1 MTTHIINI
9 GDELLIGQVV
19 NTNASWM
26 AEELNKRN
34 IKVTNISVISD
45 GADDIRLQL
54 DRSLAEA
61 DVVLITGGLG
71 PTKDDI
77 TKTVLCNYFGDTLVR
92 HQPTYDQVQR
102 FFERRGLPFTEVNQA
117 QALVPSR
124 CKVILNEVGTAPC
137 MMFTVRS
144 EELGV
149 RSDSFDKGLKTFGSE
164 RSANTFVSDAKA
176 TFEQPMPK
184 KSDSSA
190 LSCKDAIYCVSTW
203 AETSDCISASLSEK
217 IVISMPGVPF
227 EMKWLMQNHILPLLE
242 ERLGSQ
248 AIVHKTI
255 LTFGIGESFLADKIA
270 DWEDALPAHIR
281 LAYLPEAGKVRLR
294 LSAYASEITDY
305 RLQITDKYLLKNLLE
320 QEVAEQI
327 VKLQK
332 LICENIYGYDDE
344 TISMAIGKLLQQ
356 QGAMVATAESCTG
369 GLIGNLITETPGSS
383 AYYRGGIIAYSNE
396 LKERLLGVRRETLEQ
411 YGAVSE
417 ETAIEMARGCLEA
430 TGADYAVATTGI
442 SGPTGAT
449 ETKPLGLV
457 YVAVAKRVRS
467 EELGVRSEVVC
478 NRYVFTTTRQ
488 QHQQRTANQAL
499 FDLYKLLSKNH

>member
-1 MTTHIINI
+1 MTAHIINI

-45 GADDIRLQL
+45 GADDIRTQL
-54 DRSLAEA
+54 DRSLSEA

-92 HQPTYDQVQR
+92 HQPTYDNVKK
-102 FFERRGLPFTEVNQA
+102 FFDRRGLPFTEINQA
-117 QALVPSR
+117 QALVPSK

-137 MMFTVRS
+137 MVFTIPQ
-144 EELGV
+144 
-149 RSDSFDKGLKTFGSE
+149 
-164 RSANTFVSDAKA
+164 A
-176 TFEQPMPK
+176 TFKQPSPK
-184 KSDSSA
+184 KTDTSA
-190 LSCKDAIYCVSTW
+190 
-203 AETSDCISASLSEK
+203 EK

-227 EMKWLMQNHILPLLE
+227 EMKWLMQNSVLPLLE

-270 DWEDALPAHIR
+270 DWEDALPAHIK

-294 LSAYASEITDY
+294 LSAYGA
-305 RLQITDKYLLKNLLE
+305 DKAQLE
-320 QEVAEQI
+320 QEVAERI
-327 VKLQK
+327 EMLK
-332 LICENIYGYDDE
+332 LIIGDNIYGYDDE
-344 TISMAIGKLLQQ
+344 TISSVIGKLLNQK
-356 QGAMVATAESCTG
+356 GATVATAESCTG
-369 GLIGNLITETPGSS
+369 GLIGNMITEVSGSS
-383 AYYRGGIIAYSNE
+383 AYYKGGIVAYSNE
-396 LKERLLGVRRETLEQ
+396 LKERLLGVRHETLEQ

-417 ETAIEMARGCLEA
+417 ETAIEMARGCLA
-430 TGADYAVATTGI
+430 VTGADYAIATTGI

-449 ETKPLGLV
+449 EEKPLGLV
-457 YVAVAKRVRS
+457 YVAIASR
-467 EELGVRSEVVC
+467 EEVVC

-499 FDLYKLLSKNH
+499 FDLYKQLTKNC

>member
-1 MTTHIINI
+1 MTAHIINI

-45 GADDIRLQL
+45 GADDIRTQL
-54 DRSLAEA
+54 DRSLSEA

-92 HQPTYDQVQR
+92 HQPTYDNVKK
-102 FFERRGLPFTEVNQA
+102 FFDRRGLPFTEINQA
-117 QALVPSR
+117 QALVPSK

-137 MMFTVRS
+137 MVFTIPQ
-144 EELGV
+144 
-149 RSDSFDKGLKTFGSE
+149 
-164 RSANTFVSDAKA
+164 A
-176 TFEQPMPK
+176 TFKQPSPK
-184 KSDSSA
+184 KTDTSA
-190 LSCKDAIYCVSTW
+190 
-203 AETSDCISASLSEK
+203 EK

-227 EMKWLMQNHILPLLE
+227 EMKWLMQNSVLPLLE

-270 DWEDALPAHIR
+270 DWEDALPAHIK

-294 LSAYASEITDY
+294 LSAYGA
-305 RLQITDKYLLKNLLE
+305 DKAQLE
-320 QEVAEQI
+320 QEVAERI
-327 VKLQK
+327 EMLK
-332 LICENIYGYDDE
+332 LIIDANIYGYDDE
-344 TISMAIGKLLQQ
+344 TISSVIGKLLNQK
-356 QGAMVATAESCTG
+356 GATVATAESCTG
-369 GLIGNLITETPGSS
+369 GLIGNVITEVSGSS
-383 AYYRGGIIAYSNE
+383 AYYKGGIIAYSNE
-396 LKERLLGVRRETLEQ
+396 LKERLLGVRHETLEQ

-417 ETAIEMARGCLEA
+417 ETAIEMARGCLA
-430 TGADYAVATTGI
+430 VTGADYAIATTGI

-449 ETKPLGLV
+449 EEKPLGLV
-457 YVAVAKRVRS
+457 YVAIASR
-467 EELGVRSEVVC
+467 EEVVC
-478 NRYVFTTTRQ
+478 YRYVFTTTRQ

-499 FDLYKLLSKNH
+499 FDLYKQLTKNC

>member
-1 MTTHIINI
+1 MTAHIINI

-45 GADDIRLQL
+45 GANDIRTQL

-77 TKTVLCNYFGDTLVR
+77 TKTVLCQYFDDTLVR

-102 FFERRGLPFTEVNQA
+102 FFERRGLPFTEINQA
-117 QALVPSR
+117 QALVPSK
-124 CKVILNEVGTAPC
+124 CKVLLNEVGTAPC
-137 MMFTVRS
+137 MVFT
-144 EELGV
+144 
-149 RSDSFDKGLKTFGSE
+149 TP
-164 RSANTFVSDAKA
+164 NPQA

-184 KSDSSA
+184 KSDIA
-190 LSCKDAIYCVSTW
+190 QEVM
-203 AETSDCISASLSEK
+203 SDNSEK
-217 IVISMPGVPF
+217 STTPQLPKVVVSMPGVPF
-227 EMKWLMQNHILPLLE
+227 EMKWLMQNSVLPLLQ
-242 ERLGSQ
+242 ERLGSE

-270 DWEDALPAHIR
+270 HWEDALPAHIK

-294 LSAYASEITDY
+294 LSAYGADHAA
-305 RLQITDKYLLKNLLE
+305 LE
-320 QEVAEQI
+320 AEVADQI
-327 VKLQK
+327 VKLND
-332 LICENIYGYDDE
+332 IISENIYGYDDD
-344 TISMAIGKLLQQ
+344 TISSAIGKMLNHRCASL
-356 QGAMVATAESCTG
+356 ASAESCTG
-369 GLIGNLITETPGSS
+369 GLIGNIITETAGSS
-383 AYYRGGIIAYSNE
+383 AYFKGGIIAYSNE
-396 LKERLLGVRRETLEQ
+396 LKQRLLGVRHETLEQ

-417 ETAIEMARGCLEA
+417 QTAIEMARGCLTA
-430 TGADYAVATTGI
+430 TGADYAIATTGI

-449 ETKPLGLV
+449 EDKPLGLV
-457 YVAVAKRVRS
+457 YIAIASRN
-467 EELGVRSEVVC
+467 EVVC

-499 FDLYKLLSKNH
+499 FDLYKLLNK

>member
-1 MTTHIINI
+1 MTAHIINI

-45 GADDIRLQL
+45 GADDIRTQL
-54 DRSLAEA
+54 DRSLSEA

-77 TKTVLCNYFGDTLVR
+77 TKTVLCNYFDDTLVR
-92 HQPTYDQVQR
+92 HQPTYDNVKK
-102 FFERRGLPFTEVNQA
+102 FFDRRGLPFTEINQA
-117 QALVPSR
+117 QALVPSK

-137 MMFTVRS
+137 MVFSYTVPQ
-144 EELGV
+144 
-149 RSDSFDKGLKTFGSE
+149 
-164 RSANTFVSDAKA
+164 A
-176 TFEQPMPK
+176 TFKQPSPK
-184 KSDSSA
+184 KTD
-190 LSCKDAIYCVSTW
+190 
-203 AETSDCISASLSEK
+203 TSVEK

-227 EMKWLMQNHILPLLE
+227 EMKWLMQNSVLPLLE
-242 ERLGSQ
+242 EQLGSQ

-270 DWEDALPAHIR
+270 DWEDALPAHIK

-294 LSAYASEITDY
+294 LSAYGE
-305 RLQITDKYLLKNLLE
+305 DKAQLE

-327 VKLQK
+327 VELNA
-332 LICENIYGYDDE
+332 IISDNIYGYDDD
-344 TISMAIGKLLQQ
+344 TISKVIGKMVNRRCALL
-356 QGAMVATAESCTG
+356 ATAESCTG
-369 GLIGNLITETPGSS
+369 GLIGNMITEVPGSS
-383 AYYRGGIIAYSNE
+383 AYYKGGIIAYSNE
-396 LKERLLGVRRETLEQ
+396 LKERLLGVRHETLEQ

-417 ETAIEMARGCLEA
+417 ETAIEMAKGCLEA
-430 TGADYAVATTGI
+430 TGADYAIATTGI

-449 ETKPLGLV
+449 EEKPLGLV
-457 YVAVAKRVRS
+457 YVAIASRD
-467 EELGVRSEVVC
+467 EVVC

-499 FDLYKLLSKNH
+499 FDLYKLLTKNC

>member
-1 MTTHIINI
+1 MTAHVINI

-34 IKVTNISVISD
+34 IKVANISVISD
-45 GADDIRLQL
+45 GGDDIRTQL

-77 TKTVLCNYFGDTLVR
+77 TKTVLCEYFGDTLVR

-102 FFERRGLPFTEVNQA
+102 FFERRGLPFTEINQA
-117 QALVPSR
+117 QALVPSK

-137 MMFTVRS
+137 MVFTMHNAQPEVLS
-144 EELGV
+144 LGEKCTV
-149 RSDSFDKGLKTFGSE
+149 H
-164 RSANTFVSDAKA
+164 N
-176 TFEQPMPK
+176 
-184 KSDSSA
+184 
-190 LSCKDAIYCVSTW
+190 
-203 AETSDCISASLSEK
+203 SEK
-217 IVISMPGVPF
+217 IVVSMPGVPF
-227 EMKWLMQNHILPLLE
+227 EMKWLMQNSVLPLLQ
-242 ERLGSQ
+242 ERLGSD

-270 DWEDALPAHIR
+270 DWEDALPAHIK

-294 LSAYASEITDY
+294 LSAYASKITDN

-327 VKLQK
+327 VKLEE
-332 LICENIYGYDDE
+332 IIGENIYGYDDE
-344 TISMAIGKLLQQ
+344 TISSAIGKLLKQK
-356 QGAMVATAESCTG
+356 GVMLATAESCTG

-383 AYYRGGIIAYSNE
+383 AYYKGGIIAYSNE
-396 LKERLLGVRRETLEQ
+396 LKERLLCVRNETLEQ

-417 ETAIEMARGCLEA
+417 ETAIEMARGCLA
-430 TGADYAVATTGI
+430 VTGADYAIATTGI
-442 SGPTGAT
+442 AGPTGST
-449 ETKPLGLV
+449 DEKPLGLV
-457 YVAVAKRVRS
+457 YIAVAKRIRN
-467 EELGVRSEVVC
+467 EELGMRNGIPLSPSDSFPNLGEQLKSEVVC
-478 NRYVFTTTRQ
+478 NRYVFTTTRE
-488 QHQQRTANQAL
+488 QHQERTANQAL
-499 FDLYKLLSKNH
+499 FDLYKLIK

>member
-1 MTTHIINI
+1 MTAHIINI

-45 GADDIRLQL
+45 GADDIRTQL

-77 TKTVLCNYFGDTLVR
+77 TKTVLCEYFGDTLVR

-102 FFERRGLPFTEVNQA
+102 FFERRGLPFTEINQA
-117 QALVPSR
+117 QALVPSK

-137 MMFTVRS
+137 MVFTMHNAQPEVLS
-144 EELGV
+144 LGE
-149 RSDSFDKGLKTFGSE
+149 K
-164 RSANTFVSDAKA
+164 
-176 TFEQPMPK
+176 
-184 KSDSSA
+184 
-190 LSCKDAIYCVSTW
+190 
-203 AETSDCISASLSEK
+203 CIVHNSEK
-217 IVISMPGVPF
+217 IVVSMPGVPF
-227 EMKWLMQNHILPLLE
+227 EMKWLMQNSVLPMLE
-242 ERLGSQ
+242 EQLGAE

-270 DWEDALPAHIR
+270 DWEDALPPYIK

-294 LSAYASEITDY
+294 LSAYASKITDN

-327 VKLQK
+327 KKLEE
-332 LICENIYGYDDE
+332 IVGENIYGYDDE
-344 TISMAIGKLLQQ
+344 TISSAIGKRLK
-356 QGAMVATAESCTG
+356 QGEVMLATSESCTG

-383 AYYRGGIIAYSNE
+383 AYYKGGIIAYSNE
-396 LKERLLGVRRETLEQ
+396 LKERLLGVRHETLEQ

-417 ETAIEMARGCLEA
+417 ETAVEMARGCLAA
-430 TGADYAVATTGI
+430 TGADYAIATTGI
-442 SGPTGAT
+442 SGPTGGT
-449 ETKPLGLV
+449 DEKPRGLV
-457 YVAVAKRVRS
+457 YIAIASRN
-467 EELGVRSEVVC
+467 EVVC

-499 FDLYKLLSKNH
+499 FDLYKLLNSNG

>member
-1 MTTHIINI
+1 MTAHIINI

-45 GADDIRLQL
+45 GADDIRTQL
-54 DRSLAEA
+54 DRSLSEA

-77 TKTVLCNYFGDTLVR
+77 TKTVLCNYFDDTLVR
-92 HQPTYDQVQR
+92 HQPTYDNVKK
-102 FFERRGLPFTEVNQA
+102 FFDRRGLPFTEINQA
-117 QALVPSR
+117 QALVPSK

-137 MMFTVRS
+137 MVFTIPQ
-144 EELGV
+144 
-149 RSDSFDKGLKTFGSE
+149 
-164 RSANTFVSDAKA
+164 A
-176 TFEQPMPK
+176 TFKQPSPK
-184 KSDSSA
+184 KTDTSA
-190 LSCKDAIYCVSTW
+190 
-203 AETSDCISASLSEK
+203 EK

-227 EMKWLMQNHILPLLE
+227 EMKWLMQNSVLPLLE

-270 DWEDALPAHIR
+270 DWEDALPANIK

-294 LSAYASEITDY
+294 LSAYGA
-305 RLQITDKYLLKNLLE
+305 DKAQLE
-320 QEVAEQI
+320 QEVAERI
-327 VKLQK
+327 EMLK
-332 LICENIYGYDDE
+332 LIIDANIYGYDDE
-344 TISMAIGKLLQQ
+344 TISSVIGKLLNQK
-356 QGAMVATAESCTG
+356 GASVVTAESCTG
-369 GLIGNLITETPGSS
+369 GLIGNVITEVSGSS
-383 AYYRGGIIAYSNE
+383 AYYKGGIIAYSNE
-396 LKERLLGVRRETLEQ
+396 LKERLLGVRHETLEQ

-417 ETAIEMARGCLEA
+417 ETAIEMARGCLA
-430 TGADYAVATTGI
+430 VTGADYAIATTGI

-449 ETKPLGLV
+449 EEKPLGLV
-457 YVAVAKRVRS
+457 YVAIASR
-467 EELGVRSEVVC
+467 EEVVC

-499 FDLYKLLSKNH
+499 FDLYKQLTKNC

>member
-1 MTTHIINI
+1 MTAHIINI

-45 GADDIRLQL
+45 GADDIRTQL
-54 DRSLAEA
+54 DRSLSEA

-92 HQPTYDQVQR
+92 HQPTYDNVKK
-102 FFERRGLPFTEVNQA
+102 FFDRRGLPFTEINQA

-137 MMFTVRS
+137 MVFTIPQ
-144 EELGV
+144 
-149 RSDSFDKGLKTFGSE
+149 
-164 RSANTFVSDAKA
+164 A
-176 TFEQPMPK
+176 TFKQPSPK
-184 KSDSSA
+184 KTDTSA
-190 LSCKDAIYCVSTW
+190 
-203 AETSDCISASLSEK
+203 EK

-227 EMKWLMQNHILPLLE
+227 EMKWLMQNSVLPLLE

-270 DWEDALPAHIR
+270 DWEDALPAYIK

-294 LSAYASEITDY
+294 LSAYGA
-305 RLQITDKYLLKNLLE
+305 DKAQLE
-320 QEVAEQI
+320 QEVAER
-327 VKLQK
+327 VEMLK
-332 LICENIYGYDDE
+332 LIVGDNIYGYDDE
-344 TISMAIGKLLQQ
+344 TISSVIGKLLNQK
-356 QGAMVATAESCTG
+356 GATVATAESCTG
-369 GLIGNLITETPGSS
+369 GLIGNMITEVSGSS
-383 AYYRGGIIAYSNE
+383 AYYKGGIVAYSNE
-396 LKERLLGVRRETLEQ
+396 LKERLLGVRHETLEQ

-417 ETAIEMARGCLEA
+417 ETAIEMARGCLA
-430 TGADYAVATTGI
+430 VTGADYAIATTGI

-449 ETKPLGLV
+449 EEKPLGLV
-457 YVAVAKRVRS
+457 YVAIAS
-467 EELGVRSEVVC
+467 CEEVVC

-499 FDLYKLLSKNH
+499 FDLYKQLTKNC

>member
-1 MTTHIINI
+1 MTAHIINI

-45 GADDIRLQL
+45 GADDIRTQL
-54 DRSLAEA
+54 DRSLSEA

-92 HQPTYDQVQR
+92 HQPTYDNVKK
-102 FFERRGLPFTEVNQA
+102 FFDRRGLPFTEINQA

-137 MMFTVRS
+137 MVFTIPQ
-144 EELGV
+144 
-149 RSDSFDKGLKTFGSE
+149 
-164 RSANTFVSDAKA
+164 A
-176 TFEQPMPK
+176 TFKQPSPK
-184 KSDSSA
+184 KTDTSA
-190 LSCKDAIYCVSTW
+190 A
-203 AETSDCISASLSEK
+203 K

-227 EMKWLMQNHILPLLE
+227 EMKWLMQNSVLPLLE

-270 DWEDALPAHIR
+270 DWEDALPAHIK

-294 LSAYASEITDY
+294 LSAYGA
-305 RLQITDKYLLKNLLE
+305 DKAQLE
-320 QEVAEQI
+320 QEVAERI
-327 VKLQK
+327 EMLK
-332 LICENIYGYDDE
+332 LIIDDNIYGYDDE
-344 TISMAIGKLLQQ
+344 TISSVIGKLLNQK
-356 QGAMVATAESCTG
+356 GATVATAESCTG
-369 GLIGNLITETPGSS
+369 GLIGNMITEVSGSS
-383 AYYRGGIIAYSNE
+383 AYYKGGIVAYSNE
-396 LKERLLGVRRETLEQ
+396 LKERLLGVRHETLEQ

-417 ETAIEMARGCLEA
+417 ETAIEMARGCLA
-430 TGADYAVATTGI
+430 VTGADYAIATTGI

-449 ETKPLGLV
+449 EEKPLGLV
-457 YVAVAKRVRS
+457 YVAVAS
-467 EELGVRSEVVC
+467 HGEVVC

-499 FDLYKLLSKNH
+499 FDLYKQLTKNC

>member
-1 MTTHIINI
+1 MTAHIINI

-45 GADDIRLQL
+45 GADDIRTQL
-54 DRSLAEA
+54 DRSLSEA

-77 TKTVLCNYFGDTLVR
+77 TKTVLCNYFDDTLVR

-102 FFERRGLPFTEVNQA
+102 FFDRRGLPFTEINQA

-137 MMFTVRS
+137 MVFTIPQ
-144 EELGV
+144 
-149 RSDSFDKGLKTFGSE
+149 
-164 RSANTFVSDAKA
+164 A
-176 TFEQPMPK
+176 TFKQPSPK
-184 KSDSSA
+184 KTDTSA
-190 LSCKDAIYCVSTW
+190 
-203 AETSDCISASLSEK
+203 EK

-227 EMKWLMQNHILPLLE
+227 EMKWLMQNSVLPLLE

-270 DWEDALPAHIR
+270 DWEDALPAHIK

-294 LSAYASEITDY
+294 LSAYGA
-305 RLQITDKYLLKNLLE
+305 DKAQLE
-320 QEVAEQI
+320 QEVAELI
-327 VKLQK
+327 EMLK
-332 LICENIYGYDDE
+332 LIIDANIYGYDDE
-344 TISMAIGKLLQQ
+344 TISSVIGKLLNQK
-356 QGAMVATAESCTG
+356 GATVATAESCTG
-369 GLIGNLITETPGSS
+369 GLIGNMITEVSGSS
-383 AYYRGGIIAYSNE
+383 AYYKGGIIAYSNE
-396 LKERLLGVRRETLEQ
+396 LKERLLGVRHETLEQ

-417 ETAIEMARGCLEA
+417 ETAIEMARGCLA
-430 TGADYAVATTGI
+430 VTGADYAIATTGI

-449 ETKPLGLV
+449 EEKPLGLV
-457 YVAVAKRVRS
+457 YVAIAS
-467 EELGVRSEVVC
+467 HEEVVC

-499 FDLYKLLSKNH
+499 FDLYKQLTKNC

>member
-1 MTTHIINI
+1 MTAHIINI

-34 IKVTNISVISD
+34 IKVTNISVVSD
-45 GADDIRLQL
+45 GGDDIRTQL

-77 TKTVLCNYFGDTLVR
+77 TKTVLCEYFGDTLVR

-102 FFERRGLPFTEVNQA
+102 FFERRGLPFTEINQA
-117 QALVPSR
+117 QALVPSK

-137 MMFTVRS
+137 MVFTMHNAQPEVLS
-144 EELGV
+144 LGEKCTV
-149 RSDSFDKGLKTFGSE
+149 H
-164 RSANTFVSDAKA
+164 N
-176 TFEQPMPK
+176 
-184 KSDSSA
+184 
-190 LSCKDAIYCVSTW
+190 
-203 AETSDCISASLSEK
+203 SEK
-217 IVISMPGVPF
+217 IVVSMPGVPF
-227 EMKWLMQNHILPLLE
+227 EMKWLMQNSVLPLLQ
-242 ERLGSQ
+242 ERLGSD

-270 DWEDALPAHIR
+270 DWEDALPAHIK

-294 LSAYASEITDY
+294 LSAYASKITDN

-327 VKLQK
+327 VKLEE
-332 LICENIYGYDDE
+332 IIGENIYGYDDE
-344 TISMAIGKLLQQ
+344 TISSAIGKLLKQK
-356 QGAMVATAESCTG
+356 GAMLATAESCTG
-369 GLIGNLITETPGSS
+369 GLIGNFITETPGSS
-383 AYYRGGIIAYSNE
+383 AYYKGGIIAYSNE
-396 LKERLLGVRRETLEQ
+396 LKERLLGVRHETLEQ

-417 ETAIEMARGCLEA
+417 ETAVEMARGCLAA
-430 TGADYAVATTGI
+430 TGADYAIATTGI
-442 SGPTGAT
+442 SGPTGGT
-449 ETKPLGLV
+449 DEKPRGLV
-457 YVAVAKRVRS
+457 YIAIASRN
-467 EELGVRSEVVC
+467 EVVC

-488 QHQQRTANQAL
+488 QHQHRTANQAL
-499 FDLYKLLSKNH
+499 FDLYKLLTN

>member
-1 MTTHIINI
+1 MTAHIINI

-45 GADDIRLQL
+45 GADDIRTQL

-77 TKTVLCNYFGDTLVR
+77 TKTVLCEYFGDTLVR

-102 FFERRGLPFTEVNQA
+102 FFERRGLPFTEINQA
-117 QALVPSR
+117 QALVPSK

-137 MMFTVRS
+137 MVFTMHNAQPEVLS
-144 EELGV
+144 LGEKCTV
-149 RSDSFDKGLKTFGSE
+149 H
-164 RSANTFVSDAKA
+164 N
-176 TFEQPMPK
+176 
-184 KSDSSA
+184 
-190 LSCKDAIYCVSTW
+190 
-203 AETSDCISASLSEK
+203 SEK
-217 IVISMPGVPF
+217 IVVSMPGVPF
-227 EMKWLMQNHILPLLE
+227 EMKWLMQNSVLPLLQ
-242 ERLGSQ
+242 ERLGSD

-270 DWEDALPAHIR
+270 DWEDALPAHIK

-294 LSAYASEITDY
+294 LSAYASKIADN

-327 VKLQK
+327 VKLEE
-332 LICENIYGYDDE
+332 IIGENIYGYDDE
-344 TISMAIGKLLQQ
+344 TISSAIGKRLK
-356 QGAMVATAESCTG
+356 QGEAMLATAESCTG
-369 GLIGNLITETPGSS
+369 GLIGNFITETPGSS
-383 AYYRGGIIAYSNE
+383 AYYKGGIIAYSNE
-396 LKERLLGVRRETLEQ
+396 LKERLLGVRHETLEQ

-417 ETAIEMARGCLEA
+417 ETAVEMARGCLAA
-430 TGADYAVATTGI
+430 TGADYAIATTGI
-442 SGPTGAT
+442 SGPTGGT
-449 ETKPLGLV
+449 DEKPLGLV
-457 YVAVAKRVRS
+457 YIAIASRN
-467 EELGVRSEVVC
+467 EVVC

-488 QHQQRTANQAL
+488 QHQQRTANQSL
-499 FDLYKLLSKNH
+499 FDLYKLLNSNE

>member
-45 GADDIRLQL
+45 GADDIRTQL

-77 TKTVLCNYFGDTLVR
+77 TKTVLCEYFGDTLVR
-92 HQPTYDQVQR
+92 HQPTYDQVAR
-102 FFERRGLPFTEVNQA
+102 FFERRGLPFTEINQA

-124 CKVILNEVGTAPC
+124 CKVILNEVGTAPW
-137 MMFTVRS
+137 MMFT
-144 EELGV
+144 
-149 RSDSFDKGLKTFGSE
+149 
-164 RSANTFVSDAKA
+164 
-176 TFEQPMPK
+176 MPQ
-184 KSDSSA
+184 
-190 LSCKDAIYCVSTW
+190 V
-203 AETSDCISASLSEK
+203 ETQYIASLQDSASLSEK

-270 DWEDALPAHIR
+270 HWEDALPAHIK

-294 LSAYASEITDY
+294 LSAYASKITDN

-383 AYYRGGIIAYSNE
+383 AYYKGGIIAYSNE
-396 LKERLLGVRRETLEQ
+396 LKERLLGVRHETLEQ

-417 ETAIEMARGCLEA
+417 ETAVEMARGSLAA
-430 TGADYAVATTGI
+430 TGADYAIATTGI

-449 ETKPLGLV
+449 EDKPLGLV
-457 YVAVAKRVRS
+457 YVAVAKRIRNEEPKVFEPLAIKLGEDRPLRPLGTLAS
-467 EELGVRSEVVC
+467 PTSSLQGIMQANLPSALAASVSSPNLGEELCEVVC

-499 FDLYKLLSKNH
+499 FDLYKLLTKNC

>member
-1 MTTHIINI
+1 MTAHIINI

-45 GADDIRLQL
+45 GADDIRTQL
-54 DRSLAEA
+54 DRSLSEA

-92 HQPTYDQVQR
+92 HQPTYDNVKK
-102 FFERRGLPFTEVNQA
+102 FFDRRGLPFTEINQA
-117 QALVPSR
+117 QALVPSK

-137 MMFTVRS
+137 MVFTIPQ
-144 EELGV
+144 
-149 RSDSFDKGLKTFGSE
+149 
-164 RSANTFVSDAKA
+164 A
-176 TFEQPMPK
+176 TFKQPSPK
-184 KSDSSA
+184 KTDTSA
-190 LSCKDAIYCVSTW
+190 
-203 AETSDCISASLSEK
+203 EK

-227 EMKWLMQNHILPLLE
+227 EMKWLMQNSVLPLLE
-242 ERLGSQ
+242 DRLGSQ

-270 DWEDALPAHIR
+270 DWEDALPAHIK

-294 LSAYASEITDY
+294 LSAYGA
-305 RLQITDKYLLKNLLE
+305 DKAQLE
-320 QEVAEQI
+320 QEVAER
-327 VKLQK
+327 VEMLK
-332 LICENIYGYDDE
+332 LIIGDNIYGYDDE
-344 TISMAIGKLLQQ
+344 TISSVIGKLLNQK
-356 QGAMVATAESCTG
+356 GVTVATAESCTG
-369 GLIGNLITETPGSS
+369 GLIGNMITEVSGSS
-383 AYYRGGIIAYSNE
+383 AYYKGGIVAYSNE
-396 LKERLLGVRRETLEQ
+396 LKERLLGVRHETLEQ

-417 ETAIEMARGCLEA
+417 ETAIEMARGCLA
-430 TGADYAVATTGI
+430 VTGADYAIATTGI
-442 SGPTGAT
+442 SGPNGAT
-449 ETKPLGLV
+449 AEKPLGLV
-457 YVAVAKRVRS
+457 YVAVALR
-467 EELGVRSEVVC
+467 EEVVC

-499 FDLYKLLSKNH
+499 FDLYKQLTKNC